1 MKDLSALSR
10 GCGRVVKMSTCS
22 DHGRLDVC
30 FTPRDYYIWKSQDA
44 LLRLTA
50 SGSFLRNEESS
61 IPKTYSTRRGALV
74 LYSRDLVTLAS
85 PPGPLPAHRKRGN
98 AQEVDRHALTLKE
111 RTVAILGQVTERS
124 VCGSTLSTTA
134 RLGPPILPPLGRHCH
149 PHIKLQHSPEFLS
162 DTDPQGVPAHLDHQ
176 NPPEGQKENNRR
188 VRLDVLLQI
197 PRVTSSPP
205 SCTMDHGTVT
215 LEESPE
221 SCQRNHLHSPEGPGE
236 HRQTSAIEDRPV
248 FLPPLRPPDP
258 SPSCCPRLLTGS
270 QLVPFVVFVVILIEQ
285 EPC

>member
-10 GCGRVVKMSTCS
+10 GCGRVVETSARS

-50 SGSFLRNEESS
+50 SGSFLRSEESS

-85 PPGPLPAHRKRGN
+85 PPGPLPAHRKRAN
-98 AQEVDRHALTLKE
+98 AQEVDRRAVTLGE
-111 RTVAILGQVTERS
+111 RTAAILSQVTERS

-134 RLGPPILPPLGRHCH
+134 RLAPPILPPLGRHCH

-162 DTDPQGVPAHLDHQ
+162 DTDPQGVPAHLDQ
-176 NPPEGQKENNRR
+176 ENPPEGQKENNRR

-205 SCTMDHGTVT
+205 SWIMDHVTVT
-215 LEESPE
+215 PEESPE
-221 SCQRNHLHSPEGPGE
+221 SCQRNHLHSPEGPRE
-236 HRQTSAIEDRPV
+236 HLQTSPIEDRQV
-248 FLPPLRPPDP
+248 LLPPLRPPEP
-258 SPSCCPRLLTGS
+258 SPFCCLRPLTGS
-270 QLVPFVVFVVILIEQ
+270 QIFTSVVVILIEQ